1 MNCFWFLF
9 KQRYSFFKLKESLK
23 THPGIARLSYIVYCN
38 AEDFEFGTCLGS
50 PSVSLLKNHG
60 VARDEMFTLV
70 GVLKSV
76 GAQMRMREC
85 NVKLSKFLFHNLF
98 VQI

>member
-1 MNCFWFLF
+1 MAFHL
-9 KQRYSFFKLKESLK
+9 
-23 THPGIARLSYIVYCN
+23 THVYEVPMLTCLSYIVYCN
-38 AEDFEFGTCLGS
+38 AEDFYFGTCLGS
-50 PSVSLLKNHG
+50 SSVGLLKNH
-60 VARDEMFTLV
+60 RDEMFTLV